1 MVKEEIIYKC
11 SECDSVIEY
20 GDNFCKNC
28 ASKLEWSE
36 INSKNNLEIQEEQ
49 KNKSI
54 KTNNEE
60 NDKFIRTINL
70 LLVSLLV
77 CISGYFFGSRF
88 NIYDMNSKEII
99 KNGLLDFLFYSFVF
113 MIYPIIVRLKNK
125 KQLSTKFLE
134 NFEINAVIGVLITTA
149 FIILTSYSYI
159 GELFNIGFILGVL
172 VRMSTFSIIYYFIN
186 KWSFINNANSGKN
199 SILSIII
206 FIILLIILLYIF
218 Y

>member
-1 MVKEEIIYKC
+1 MYK
-11 SECDSVIEY
+11 
-20 GDNFCKNC
+20 
-28 ASKLEWSE
+28 
-36 INSKNNLEIQEEQ
+36 EQ

-54 KTNNEE
+54 KINNEE